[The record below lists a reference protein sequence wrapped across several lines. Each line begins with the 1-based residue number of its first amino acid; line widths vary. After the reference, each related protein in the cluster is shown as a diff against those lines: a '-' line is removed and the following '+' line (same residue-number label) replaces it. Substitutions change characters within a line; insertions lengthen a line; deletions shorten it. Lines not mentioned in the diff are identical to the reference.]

1 METNDID
8 TELRKLFGPL
18 MGILNRLAKC
28 QSQKIPKEIIDQSRV
43 PAIRLNIF
51 SYPIPKA
58 EAYLDEALEKVKL
71 LRDLGDRLYEKLID
85 EYIEGGAVDEETGY
99 PEDYDNI
106 TESKANAVRFLNFIE
121 TELTLLKDDLLKEK
135 ARKSPLLVKKEVK
148 RATEL
153 SFKYKYLN
161 QRPADINTLY
171 NKLVKADLISADSQ
185 FTDFKKI
192 FSGDAVS
199 NPVTWIG
206 SQSELFHFIKQIHN
220 VNKSVESRINEIWKI
235 TTHCFLNK
243 EGIKYSINWRS
254 QKAPASS
261 DRRAMIDRIAAS
273 LKS

>member
-1 METNDID
+1 M
-8 TELRKLFGPL
+8 KA
-18 MGILNRLAKC
+18 AKP
-28 QSQKIPKEIIDQSRV
+28 S
-43 PAIRLNIF
+43 AIRLNIF

-135 ARKSPLLVKKEVK
+135 ARKSP
-148 RATEL
+148 
-153 SFKYKYLN
+153 FKYKYLN